1 MGGGLARCFMACVGG
16 TEKKMPGSRHY
27 VEVGVNSINN
37 IKQDMCREEVDLLPV
52 LLKDRQGPAKFRP
65 AD

>member
-1 MGGGLARCFMACVGG
+1 
-16 TEKKMPGSRHY
+16 MPGSRHY